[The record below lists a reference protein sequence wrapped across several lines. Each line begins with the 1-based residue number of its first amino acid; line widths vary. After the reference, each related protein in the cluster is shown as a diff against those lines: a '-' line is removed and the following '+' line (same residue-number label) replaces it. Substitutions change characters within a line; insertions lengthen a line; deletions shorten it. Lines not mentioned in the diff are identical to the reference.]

1 MKNKQ
6 SKSAFTMIELIF
18 VIVIIGILASVAIPR
33 LAATRDD
40 AEITKAKVV
49 VSSIRNALAMER
61 QKRIL
66 RGDFTVI
73 TTVGDSTNVFDKFSA
88 DKNGNQ
94 ADVLE
99 YSMKSENKKNRW
111 SFSSGTGKSGRDQ
124 YIFKSVLG
132 DVKFEVA
139 SGKFECEPA
148 KTNNTNATG
157 CTQLT
162 N

>member
-1 MKNKQ
+1 MNNQK
-6 SKSAFTMIELIF
+6 SKSAFTMIELVF

-40 AEITKAKVV
+40 AEITKARVMV
-49 VSSIRNALAMER
+49 ASIRNALAMER

-66 RGDFTVI
+66 QGNFSAI
-73 TTVGDSTNVFDKFSA
+73 TAVGGATNVF
-88 DKNGNQ
+88 GNFDNNVSQ
-94 ADVLE
+94 PAVLE
-99 YSMKSENKKNRW
+99 YALKSEDKKDKW
-111 SFSSGTGKSGRDQ
+111 LFSSGTGKSGRDQ

-132 DVKFEVA
+132 AVPFEVVD
-139 SGKFECEPA
+139 GKFECESS
-148 KTNNTNATG
+148 KTNNTNTTG